1 LTINKLARAEVFTLL
16 EKNFTKSYIK
26 LQIDEIGRMVLVG
39 DGIACIYG
47 LNKIQVGE
55 MVEFAN
61 GVKGM
66 ALNLEN
72 GNVRIAIFGS
82 YIAIKKRYIVKY
94 IRSTMD
100 VPIGKALLGH
110 VVDVLVV
117 PIDGKCVLS
126 ATK

>member
-1 LTINKLARAEVFTLL
+1 MELFTLL
-16 EKNFTKSYIK
+16 EKKITNYYTK
-26 LQIDEIGRMVLVG
+26 LQVDDIDRMVSVG
-39 DGIACIYG
+39 NGIACIYG

-117 PIDGKCVLS
+117 PIDGKGVLS
-126 ATK
+126 ATKWKRI